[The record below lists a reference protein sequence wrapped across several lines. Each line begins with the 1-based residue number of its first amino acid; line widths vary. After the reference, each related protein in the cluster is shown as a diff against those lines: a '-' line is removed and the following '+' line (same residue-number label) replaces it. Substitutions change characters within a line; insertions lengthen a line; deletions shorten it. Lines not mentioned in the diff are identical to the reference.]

1 MSALVVRALKLEDL
15 TKAMDEIKAG
25 LPAGEIAEIANINS
39 VRPIFFSLPGGDTIC
54 SCSPHTNF
62 PTIFTM

>member
-15 TKAMDEIKAG
+15 IKAMDEIKTS

-39 VRPIFFSLPGGDTIC
+39 VRPNSLFCRDTVALLVPFLTL
-54 SCSPHTNF
+54 SF
-62 PTIFTM
+62 PITLTT